1 MPPSRTT
8 TVTSRRPSKNSSERS
23 RVGRNDRTRTD
34 ERDQHVTVLL
44 IHEDEDSNREYLVEP
59 GEEFGTDLGVLE
71 VPENVRPGDTLE
83 THLGTEFRVR
93 RLRGPDLFHHFERT
107 GAPMVPRDV
116 GLVIGETGV
125 CSGDRVLDAGT
136 GTGVLAAS
144 MARAG
149 ATVTTYERDPEFAE
163 VARENMALANVADSV
178 EVRAGNVLEDLDELV
193 SSGVGTDGDV
203 ESGSELGAETDT
215 NTDSSTAADADADG
229 PFDVLTL
236 DTGDAADVVARAPD
250 LLISGGFVV
259 VYSPFVESARESV
272 QTARKAGLEEI
283 ETLET
288 IQRRLDVDDRGT
300 RPSTAGVGH
309 TGFLTF
315 ARVP

>member
-1 MPPSRTT
+1 M
-8 TVTSRRPSKNSSERS
+8 
-23 RVGRNDRTRTD
+23 
-34 ERDQHVTVLL
+34 TVLV
-44 IHEDEDSNREYLVEP
+44 IHEDEDGNSVREFLVEP

-71 VPENVRPGDTLE
+71 VPEDIQPGETLE

-125 CSGDRVLDAGT
+125 CQGDRVLDAGT

-163 VARENMALANVADSV
+163 VARENMALANVAESV

-193 SSGVGTDGDV
+193 SSETGPNCGV
-203 ESGSELGAETDT
+203 ESDESERESDTDAETDSKTKTETETDEDAET
-215 NTDSSTAADADADG
+215 NADADTATDG
-229 PFDVLTL
+229 SFDVLTL
-236 DTGDAADVVARAPD
+236 DTGDAASVVERAPE
-250 LLISGGFVV
+250 LLVKGGFLA
-259 VYSPFVESARESV
+259 VYSPFIESTREV
-272 QTARKAGLEEI
+272 VATARDVGLSEI
-283 ETLET
+283 TTRET
-288 IQRRLDVDDRGT
+288 IQREMDFDDRGS
-300 RPSTAGVGH
+300 RPSTAPVGH
-309 TGFLTF
+309 TGYLTI
-315 ARVP
+315 ARND